1 MRGHL
6 IHTHTDRP
14 KFNKLARACTWISF
28 GLLILTVISLLV
40 SPLTQQVWT
49 WDGFLHGGQDFES
62 SLLILLVSFCL
73 LLLLAQHFKQAVDLA
88 LAAWSRMIRA
98 SHRPAVEDPAAR
110 SHGAADSSPPPVRNY
125 GLPRTI

>member
-6 IHTHTDRP
+6 NHTHTDRP
-14 KFNKLARACTWISF
+14 HLNKLARACTLISF
-28 GLLILTVISLLV
+28 GLLILTALSVLT

-49 WDGFLHGGQDFES
+49 WDRFLHGGQDFES

-88 LAAWSRMIRA
+88 LAAWSRMARA
-98 SHRPAVEDPAAR
+98 SNGPAVEGPAVI
-110 SHGAADSSPPPVRNY
+110 SSGAADSSPPPVRNY
-125 GLPRTI
+125 CLPLTI